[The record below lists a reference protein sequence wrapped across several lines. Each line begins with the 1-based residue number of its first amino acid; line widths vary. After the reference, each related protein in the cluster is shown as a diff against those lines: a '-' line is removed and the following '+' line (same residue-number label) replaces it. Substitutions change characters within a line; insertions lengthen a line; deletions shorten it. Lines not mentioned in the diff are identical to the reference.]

1 MSQVGKVMTTQQTS
15 SEVAQLVMALAELE
29 PVSRPLI
36 LSKDP
41 NLLLSSALL
50 FAKILQQLLS
60 ELSSPE
66 PKAISS

>member
-1 MSQVGKVMTTQQTS
+1 MSQVGKVMTTQRTS

-29 PVSRPLI
+29 PISRPLI

-41 NLLLSSALL
+41 NLLPSSAL